1 MQRCFYIFALL
12 IALLLTVPGLA
23 VASPEDDCFAANGQW
38 KTDESRCII
47 QTGIRIDLDYPVELA
62 SQPVVAE
69 TIDPWLAGMQGDFVA
84 SYAPDFALP
93 SYANNWT
100 LTASYE
106 IYEHSTD
113 VASLVYTVGNYTGG
127 AHPNYLYVT
136 YTFDFI
142 DQSLI
147 ALEDLFMRGGD
158 PWLTIA
164 PLVETDLREQLG
176 DAADA
181 SWIADGAGGNPDNYR
196 AFALTE
202 DALVFFFAPYQV
214 AAYAAGGLEVRLP
227 LDALEGVIRPQFLAA
242 G

>member
-1 MQRCFYIFALL
+1 MKCRLSLLIPFALL
-12 IALLLTVPGLA
+12 LMLATVVSA
-23 VASPEDDCFAANGQW
+23 ATPEDDCFAANGQW
-38 KTDESRCII
+38 NADESRCVI

-69 TIDPWLAGMQGDFVA
+69 TIDPWLARMQADFIA

-93 SYANNWT
+93 SYTNNWT

-106 IYEHSTD
+106 IYEHSAD

-127 AHPNYLYVT
+127 AHPNYVYVT
-136 YTFDFI
+136 YTFDFV

-147 ALEDLFMRGGD
+147 SPEDLFVRGRD
-158 PWLTIA
+158 PWATIA
-164 PLVETDLREQLG
+164 PLVEADLRDQLG

-181 SWIADGAGGNPDNYR
+181 SWIADGAGATPDNYR

-202 DALVFFFAPYQV
+202 DALVFFFPPYQV
-214 AAYAAGGLEVRLP
+214 AAYAAGGFEVRIP